1 VTKQDLAKKI
11 VAQCGLSRKDSVIV
25 IDAILETISIA
36 LSEGEKIELRGFGSF
51 MVKKVRA
58 RNARNPRTGDSVLVQ
73 SKLKPYFKVSR
84 GLKKAVSLGHELD
97 DEDML
102 DDEEDEEVE

>member
-11 VAQCGLSRKDSVIV
+11 VEQCGLSRRDSVVV
-25 IDAILETISIA
+25 IDTILETISLA

-58 RNARNPRTGDSVLVQ
+58 RNARNPRTGDSVTVQ
-73 SKLKPYFKVSR
+73 AKLKPYFKVSR
-84 GLKKAVSLGHELD
+84 GLKKALANGTA
-97 DEDML
+97 
-102 DDEEDEEVE
+102 